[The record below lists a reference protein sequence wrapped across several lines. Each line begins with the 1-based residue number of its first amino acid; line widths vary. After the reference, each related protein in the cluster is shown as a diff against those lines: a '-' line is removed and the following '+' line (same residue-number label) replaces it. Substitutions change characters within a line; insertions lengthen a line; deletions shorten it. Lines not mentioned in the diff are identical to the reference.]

1 MIEEIKTFESRK
13 EELIKQGKEKGFITY
28 EELAQVLKGLELD
41 SDNLDSLYNAFVEN
55 GIEIVTEEVG
65 EIGEDEDEGDDDFE
79 KILSDHVIAKE
90 LTINDPVR
98 MYLKEI
104 GKISLLSLE
113 EELKL
118 SERIAHRKD
127 AFGADFFENEN
138 WYILPL
144 MVGMDRVEDSRRR
157 ILSNHKVIS
166 IDIEENDFFSIKARC
181 VPDMTE
187 KVLWNEMMREIS
199 DLLNERQRYAVI
211 AYYCEGASQA
221 EIAKNLEISQQA
233 ASGLIQRALVIIR
246 NYMQVNPSD
255 VKRKRNKK

>member
-1 MIEEIKTFESRK
+1 MMTLKDLKKRVPVADEKKVILRKKELLNTGAEIVVKEIIEDGVEISVYDNGYV
-13 EELIKQGKEKGFITY
+13 LY
-28 EELAQVLKGLELD
+28 EEGRHRTVFRLHECKDYDYSAVDG
-41 SDNLDSLYNAFVEN
+41 
-55 GIEIVTEEVG
+55 
-65 EIGEDEDEGDDDFE
+65 
-79 KILSDHVIAKE
+79 
-90 LTINDPVR
+90 
-98 MYLKEI
+98 
-104 GKISLLSLE
+104 
-113 EELKL
+113 
-118 SERIAHRKD
+118 RKD

-255 VKRKRNKK
+255 VKRKK

>member
-1 MIEEIKTFESRK
+1 MRTLKDLKKRVPVADEKKVILRKKELLNTGAEIVVKEIIEDGVEISVYDNGYV
-13 EELIKQGKEKGFITY
+13 LY
-28 EELAQVLKGLELD
+28 EEGRHRTVFRLHECKDYDYSAVDG
-41 SDNLDSLYNAFVEN
+41 
-55 GIEIVTEEVG
+55 
-65 EIGEDEDEGDDDFE
+65 
-79 KILSDHVIAKE
+79 
-90 LTINDPVR
+90 
-98 MYLKEI
+98 
-104 GKISLLSLE
+104 
-113 EELKL
+113 
-118 SERIAHRKD
+118 RKD

>member
-1 MIEEIKTFESRK
+1 MTLKDLKKRVPAADEKKVILRKKELLNTGAEIVVKEIIEDGVEISVYDNGYV
-13 EELIKQGKEKGFITY
+13 LY
-28 EELAQVLKGLELD
+28 EEGRHRTVFRLHECKDYDYSAVDG
-41 SDNLDSLYNAFVEN
+41 
-55 GIEIVTEEVG
+55 
-65 EIGEDEDEGDDDFE
+65 
-79 KILSDHVIAKE
+79 
-90 LTINDPVR
+90 
-98 MYLKEI
+98 
-104 GKISLLSLE
+104 
-113 EELKL
+113 
-118 SERIAHRKD
+118 RKD
-127 AFGADFFENEN
+127 AVVADFFENEN

-157 ILSNHKVIS
+157 ILSNHKLIS

-233 ASGLIQRALVIIR
+233 ASGLIQRALVVIR

>member
-1 MIEEIKTFESRK
+1 MQTGSPVAARQKGGPYDDIKRLK
-13 EELIKQGKEKGFITY
+13 EESSGCRREK
-28 EELAQVLKGLELD
+28 
-41 SDNLDSLYNAFVEN
+41 S
-55 GIEIVTEEVG
+55 
-65 EIGEDEDEGDDDFE
+65 DFE
-79 KILSDHVIAKE
+79 KKE
-90 LTINDPVR
+90 LLNTGAEIVV
-98 MYLKEI
+98 KEI
-104 GKISLLSLE
+104 IEDGVEISVYDNGYVLYE
-113 EELKL
+113 EG
-118 SERIAHRKD
+118 RHRTVFRLHECKDYDYSAVDGRTD

-187 KVLWNEMMREIS
+187 KVLWNEMMSEIS

-221 EIAKNLEISQQA
+221 EIARNLEISQQA